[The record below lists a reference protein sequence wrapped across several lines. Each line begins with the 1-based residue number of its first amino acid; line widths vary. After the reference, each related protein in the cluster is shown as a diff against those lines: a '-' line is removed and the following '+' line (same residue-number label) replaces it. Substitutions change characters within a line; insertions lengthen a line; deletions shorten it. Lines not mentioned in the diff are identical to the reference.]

1 MSKALRVVEKPAP
14 SGDMVPVEA
23 EKAIAQYNSMV
34 LAIKECHSL
43 DVAAQMQSQAAA
55 MAYYAHEAQDVE
67 SERLMREIRIRAQ
80 RRCGELLIV
89 MKENGQR
96 RPWGGDNKKSKSDD
110 RTLKSSSVPSLNDLG
125 IPKQRATEWQA
136 IAKIPEQEFEQ
147 HLSNLRAIGEMP
159 ITHTIA
165 ALGKATKPRAEPEMA
180 TPDTPV
186 RTEPPPPPR
195 TPELDARTLLIGL
208 NRFCEI
214 ETDPA
219 AIVAQYPD
227 WERDY
232 VKERLDKSIATL
244 VAIQQA
250 WGE

>member
-1 MSKALRVVEKPAP
+1 MSKALRAVELPAP
-14 SGDMVPVEA
+14 SGDVVPVEA
-23 EKAIAQYNSMV
+23 KSAIARYTSMV
-34 LAIKECHSL
+34 LAIRECHSL
-43 DVAAQMQSQAAA
+43 DVAKEMQSQAAA
-55 MAYYAHEAQDVE
+55 LALYHKQANDTE
-67 SERLMREIRIRAQ
+67 SENLMREIRMRAQ
-80 RRCGELLIV
+80 RRAGEILLQ
-89 MKENGQR
+89 MKAEGTR
-96 RPWGGDNKKSKSDD
+96 RRQGYNPPAGVVSAPTYEQLGV
-110 RTLKSSSVPSLNDLG
+110 VP
-125 IPKQRATEWQA
+125 QRADEWQA
-136 IAKIPEQEFEQ
+136 LAKIPEPVFEQ
-147 HLSNLRAIGEMP
+147 HLSDLRAVGARP
-159 ITHTIA
+159 VTRNIA
-165 ALGKATKPRAEPEMA
+165 ALSKVHKPRAEPEMA

-195 TPELDARTLLIGL
+195 TPELDAKTLLIGL